1 MDASRGR
8 PDETAAES
16 RMRHRGTANAAP
28 DKKYREDRRDKNETK
43 TTAGKRSKEQSKCE
57 HEFCRKK
64 GGRIH
69 VDLNNDAGVM
79 DRDGLTG
86 EMMRDAAAA
95 CISGLIGASVLFL
108 MAGALGRAAWIDIA
122 RLVVRLLG

>member
-1 MDASRGR
+1 M
-8 PDETAAES
+8 
-16 RMRHRGTANAAP
+16 
-28 DKKYREDRRDKNETK
+28 
-43 TTAGKRSKEQSKCE
+43 
-57 HEFCRKK
+57 
-64 GGRIH
+64 
-69 VDLNNDAGVM
+69 DLNNDAGVM